1 MDARLAFFSELV
13 EVPTAPVLQH
23 DLFKLARAAD
33 DMVAY
38 LVGVRRWADSVTL
51 AAAGGAP
58 EGVARL
64 LARRDEV
71 TQAVRGT
78 AAVDRLILRLLAVLE
93 REASVPARLLAQFE
107 TATDLLLDARQ
118 QLAAV
123 QRHVAAA
130 VNYSDTDN
138 VMSQLC
144 AEARDCHRVLAHMA
158 LEQRLTGS
166 LAAALGD
173 RGLADVVRK
182 LQQGLALFE
191 QDTWAQLEQRV
202 APLRVSM
209 QFLEAR
215 VAEFAASGAA
225 AALHTAIDR
234 RHRELATVWQLLTDD
249 LDARGPS
256 LAWGEV
262 YRFVIGEATAVCRRL
277 ARETPDEAFA
287 ADYKL
292 CSSAV
297 TLVNRAFAAHQI
309 LSPELIMEYNRG
321 LLAAWNALN
330 EQLGG
335 ASEHANPGLRSY
347 RIKPSRALSPA
358 THSPGLDLGVGVAQ
372 VAVPLSVQ
380 TERVRDFLAS
390 AATPLKRINLL
401 ALDDDDDDVDDD
413 ATLVA
418 TRRAASMRTASEKWR
433 FQLERATGA
442 TRIPV
447 RCADYRWR
455 SYPHIPRV
463 RCRGSRVPVISPNHP
478 VYAQL
483 RQGQA
488 GLARP
493 VLGPPLVVSRT
504 LPKVR
509 RRARYGLVRR
519 QSHLP
524 QPLPQPLPQLLP
536 HASRALGSP
545 VRQPSAPSRI
555 PETPPL
561 TFQSAGWRLTSPDRP
576 PSSIGLR
583 FDDEHLLPPLTSPKR
598 AWM

>member
-1 MDARLAFFSELV
+1 MDARLAYFSELV

-51 AAAGGAP
+51 AAASDAP
-58 EGVARL
+58 ECVERL
-64 LARRDEV
+64 LARRNEV
-71 TQAVRGT
+71 TQAARGT

-107 TATDLLLDARQ
+107 TATDLLLAVRR

-123 QRHVAAA
+123 QRQVSAA
-130 VNYSDTDN
+130 VNYSDIDH
-138 VMSQLC
+138 VVSQLC

-166 LAAALGD
+166 LADALGD
-173 RGLADVVRK
+173 RGLADVVRT
-182 LQQGLALFE
+182 LQQGLALFDHDAWE
-191 QDTWAQLEQRV
+191 QLEQRV

-209 QFLEAR
+209 QFLAAR

-234 RHRELATVWQLLTDD
+234 RHRELAAVWQLLTDD
-249 LDARGPS
+249 LDARGPA

-277 ARETPDEAFA
+277 ARQTPDEAFA
-287 ADYKL
+287 AHYKL
-292 CSSAV
+292 CASAV

-309 LSPELIMEYNRG
+309 LSPELIIEYNRG

-330 EQLGG
+330 EHLG
-335 ASEHANPGLRSY
+335 AAPEHASPGLRAY
-347 RIKPSRALSPA
+347 RMKPSRALSPA

-380 TERVRDFLAS
+380 TERVRDFLDT

-401 ALDDDDDDVDDD
+401 ALDDDDDVDDD

-433 FQLERATGA
+433 FQLERSVGA

-455 SYPHIPRV
+455 SYPRIPKV

-483 RQGQA
+483 RRSQVGV
-488 GLARP
+488 ARP
-493 VLGPPLVVSRT
+493 ALGPPLVVSRT

-509 RRARYGLVRR
+509 RQARYGPMRR

-524 QPLPQPLPQLLP
+524 QPLPQSLP
-536 HASRALGSP
+536 HASPALASP
-545 VRQPSAPSRI
+545 VRRPSAPSRI

-561 TFQSAGWRLTSPDRP
+561 AFQSAGWRLTSPDRP
-576 PSSIGLR
+576 PSSIGSR